1 VLLLITLRAKDTP
14 IHIRTNPDQ
23 EIDELLMRLQEGP
36 DSLAS
41 HTTSNILTKGEW
53 GRAPLDALLRD
64 ATRDRIN
71 TTHHTKLPDG
81 SGHLLLLTTPT
92 WTNAPVRMEVMY
104 GQDWIQ
110 TARRAATERGIA
122 GDILRQA
129 KFQAA
134 KQVLLDEALKQ
145 PIYVEGAGVMEDTI
159 KRTGPPSANDPRA
172 DPTSLSHGSRTQHP
186 YNASNDGAADRGSA
200 GDILRQAKL
209 QAAQE
214 ILLENL
220 CRANLL
226 TATPYL
232 QGLLFSPCIPANS
245 DSGESHGESSDEM
258 SDGEKHKLPKKGK
271 VGTAAKP
278 PL

>member
-71 TTHHTKLPDG
+71 TAHHTKLPDG
-81 SGHLLLLTTPT
+81 SGNLLLLTTPT

-110 TARRAATERGIA
+110 TARRASTERGIA

-145 PIYVEGAGVMEDTI
+145 PIYVEGAGVVEDTI

-186 YNASNDGAADRGSA
+186 HNASSEGAAST
-200 GDILRQAKL
+200 
-209 QAAQE
+209 AALE
-214 ILLENL
+214 TLENL
-220 CRANLL
+220 CLTNLL

-232 QGLLFSPCIPANS
+232 QGLLFSPCIPATS

-271 VGTAAKP
+271 VGTTAKP

>member
-1 VLLLITLRAKDTP
+1 MLLLITLRAKDTP

-23 EIDELLMRLQEGP
+23 EIDELLMCLQEGP

-41 HTTSNILTKGEW
+41 HTTSNIITKGEW
-53 GRAPLDALLRD
+53 ARVPFDGLLRD

-71 TTHHTKLPDG
+71 TAHHTKLPDG
-81 SGHLLLLTTPT
+81 SGHLLLLTTST
-92 WTNAPVRMEVMY
+92 WTNAPVRMDVMY
-104 GQDWIQ
+104 GQEWTQ
-110 TARRAATERGIA
+110 TARRAATERGTA

-134 KQVLLDEALKQ
+134 KQVLLDEVLKE
-145 PIYVEGAGVMEDTI
+145 PIYVEGAGVVEDNI
-159 KRTGPPSANDPRA
+159 RRTGPPSANDPRA

-186 YNASNDGAADRGSA
+186 YNASSDGAASTVA
-200 GDILRQAKL
+200 LEA
-209 QAAQE
+209 
-214 ILLENL
+214 LENL

-226 TATPYL
+226 KATPHL
-232 QGLLFSPCIPANS
+232 KGLLFSPSVPETYDS
-245 DSGESHGESSDEM
+245 DESHGESSDDM
-258 SDGEKHKLPKKGK
+258 SDGDKDKTPKNGK